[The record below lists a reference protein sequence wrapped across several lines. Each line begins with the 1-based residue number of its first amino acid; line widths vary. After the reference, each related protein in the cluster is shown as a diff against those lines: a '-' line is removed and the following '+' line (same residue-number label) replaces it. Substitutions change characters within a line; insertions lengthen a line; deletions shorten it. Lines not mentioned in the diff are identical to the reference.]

1 MKNKKQVIE
10 NLARCI
16 YGVSSMRVR
25 VDDING
31 NGVAALQVIEA
42 LNECIKLVNEEEE
55 AVTPEKQDGGG
66 DT

>member
-16 YGVSSMRVR
+16 YGVSSMRIR

-31 NGVAALQVIEA
+31 
-42 LNECIKLVNEEEE
+42 EE
-55 AVTPEKQDGGG
+55 AETPEKQDGGG